1 MSRIK
6 RYVEHIYYDMIL
18 EGRVQ
23 ELIKEGMSLDEINQI
38 RQLFERDE
46 ERL

>member
-18 EGRVQ
+18 EGRIQ
-23 ELIKEGMSLDEINQI
+23 ELIKDGMSLDEINQI
-38 RQLFERDE
+38 RQLFESGE
-46 ERL
+46 EGL

>member
-18 EGRVQ
+18 EGRIQ
-23 ELIKEGMSLDEINQI
+23 ELIKDGMSLDEINQI
-38 RQLFERDE
+38 RQLFESE
-46 ERL
+46 EEGL